1 MIIKGKPSLRYVA
14 YTYLL
19 HTHTR
24 TKYVKK
30 KSRIEA
36 IEGLYFKR
44 VSTQPAAVSFYSL
57 VLKIEKWVK
66 LKNSE
71 SIENHGKMNYGLKV
85 CVNIFK
91 T

>member
-1 MIIKGKPSLRYVA
+1 M
-14 YTYLL
+14 L
-19 HTHTR
+19 HIHICYIHIHDTR
-24 TKYVKK
+24 KKYVKK